1 MGLFLPGA
9 AWVMLSKTEKL
20 FTYVSEFHC
29 THLEEDLGVAEPP
42 AVVEGLVLLED
53 GLGARLHDEI

>member
-1 MGLFLPGA
+1 
-9 AWVMLSKTEKL
+9 MLSKTEKL

-42 AVVEGLVLLED
+42 AVVEGLVLLKD
-53 GLGARLHDEI
+53 CLGARLHD